1 MFSPPPKPIISY
13 DAHTN
18 NVTAV
23 GLKCDGKWMY
33 SGSEDGTVKI
43 WDLKAP
49 GFQREYESRVVVNT
63 VVLHPNQTE
72 LISGDQNGNIRVW
85 DLNANSCSGEL
96 VPEDTTLRSL
106 TVM

>member
-1 MFSPPPKPIISY
+1 
-13 DAHTN
+13 
-18 NVTAV
+18 
-23 GLKCDGKWMY
+23 MY

-49 GFQREYESRVVVNT
+49 GFQREYESLDAVNII
-63 VVLHPNQTE
+63 VLHPNQTE

-85 DLNANSCSGEL
+85 DLNGYSCSCEFVL
-96 VPEDTTLRSL
+96 DDIAVRSL